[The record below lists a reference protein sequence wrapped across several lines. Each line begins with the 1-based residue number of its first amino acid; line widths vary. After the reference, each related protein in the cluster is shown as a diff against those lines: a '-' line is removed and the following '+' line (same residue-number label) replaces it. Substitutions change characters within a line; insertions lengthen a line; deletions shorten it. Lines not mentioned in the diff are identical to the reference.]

1 VTAVFAF
8 GGNGRYV
15 GCAITRNNDQNGG
28 HASDAGHIR
37 QATMGQQQLLLIILG
52 VIIVGVAILVG
63 LSMARAHRIE
73 TYKDAMVNDLS
84 NIAADAIAY
93 KTRTSTMGGGQGG
106 FTGYTLPVKFAANV
120 NGTYT
125 ATPSLN
131 SITVVGTSSIDPV
144 NSITVVIDSQG
155 KLTSWTYGGDFQ

>member
-1 VTAVFAF
+1 
-8 GGNGRYV
+8 
-15 GCAITRNNDQNGG
+15 
-28 HASDAGHIR
+28 
-37 QATMGQQQLLLIILG
+37 MGQQQFLLIVLG
-52 VIIVGVAILVG
+52 VIVVGVAILVG

-106 FTGYTLPVKFAANV
+106 FTGYTLPVKFASNV

-125 ATPSLN
+125 AAASQN
-131 SITVVGTSSIDPV
+131 SVTVTGTSSIDPA
-144 NSITVVIDSQG
+144 NMITVVVDSNG
-155 KLTSWTYGGDFQ
+155 KLTSWTYAGDFQ